1 MMFLFEFLLTI
12 ISFTALVQL
21 RRKLGRASCVAK
33 RAVTEGMDHLL
44 VHPAD
49 LDAAFQSVM
58 LAYSYPG
65 DGQLR
70 LLHLPTSIAK
80 IRVNPAAIADI
91 ASSSGFTSV
100 DSSCNR
106 EDRLEPG
113 SGFSGNVSL
122 YYADDIPNAAVQVD
136 RVKFKPVGTT
146 ASDDRNLFY
155 KMNFVPIMPD
165 GDLAAAEIPV
175 TQHDNDLLWVLSRI
189 AAYFLRE
196 FDDNVAEDA
205 PVRRESPLCHY
216 LNYARHMTDLIRK
229 DEHKWAKKE
238 WLNDTLDDVISEIN
252 EKGVADNSDVRIM
265 LLVGHTMPKVFKG
278 ETTMLEHFRES
289 GLLDLYYAQGFGTMQ
304 STLWLS
310 QAVKQITD
318 CQPHLSLLEIGAG
331 TGGATRNILQA
342 IGSDFDKYTF
352 TDISSSFFENAAD
365 LLAPWGDRLA
375 FSVCDA
381 ERDPAQQG
389 FKEGSYDVIIAYMVI
404 HATAKLDESL
414 RNLRKMLKPGG
425 YLIVGEGASDG
436 PLQAGA
442 GFIFGTLSGWWRGV
456 DEGRTLSPLINVDE
470 WERLLLRTGFSGID
484 TMSPPHLLD
493 TFGISLFVSQAVDAS
508 VQAIRQPL
516 EPANSQAVPRLKK
529 LLILGGQT
537 AAISDIVGG
546 IRTVLAP
553 FAEDTILCKRLEDI
567 NILVD
572 SETAVLSLLDL
583 ENPVFKDMTPA
594 RWTKFRGLFT
604 ENSIV
609 VWLTE
614 GRLADEPYSNMTVG
628 FGRSAVHEE
637 EGLRL
642 QFIDVANVAN
652 IDAQQLAERFLRF
665 VVVSHQ
671 AANHIPEPEI
681 IVDHQSRDL
690 VPRLTAI
697 SAANSRL
704 NSIQRPIS
712 HLVSMNNSVIELQ
725 PDAAHGLMLRELSR
739 YELGIQL
746 TNDIVELKTT
756 HAVVSAI
763 KSRLG
768 NYFLAVAAD
777 SEGNR
782 FVTMVPAL
790 KSLLQ
795 VPKVAALN
803 CDQILASQSEEV
815 LLTQLA
821 SHLIAATIIEPL
833 YPEQKLLVHN
843 APEVVAQAVENYSL
857 TKGVNLVLTAE
868 GTGTEHSEA
877 LVPNKVVKLYPF
889 MERAELS
896 LTLGLDQVDSFVS
909 FSDDSKS
916 DTVRTILSALPTH
929 CRKETPSTLY
939 SHRTLTYR
947 SSLCKA
953 LGDELE
959 RAISSISVRPYQG
972 KVEPT
977 VVSLQ
982 SLALGEFPTQPLTI
996 VNDWMPQ
1003 SPVSA
1008 RITRFDTKKLFKGDK
1023 TYWLCGLSG
1032 ALGISLCD
1040 WMIEMGARNMV
1051 LTSRNPKID
1060 PIWVEDHAR
1069 KGVTVRIISWYV
1081 LSILIPG

>member
-1 MMFLFEFLLTI
+1 M
-12 ISFTALVQL
+12 
-21 RRKLGRASCVAK
+21 
-33 RAVTEGMDHLL
+33 TEETDNLL

-80 IRVNPAAIADI
+80 IRVNPAAIAGI
-91 ASSSGFTSV
+91 ASAGGFTNV

-106 EDRLEPG
+106 EDRTEPG

-122 YYADDIPNAAVQVD
+122 YYTDDIPNAAVQVD

-155 KMNFVPIMPD
+155 KMNFVPVKPD
-165 GDLAAAEIPV
+165 GDLAAADIPI
-175 TQHDNDLLWVLSRI
+175 TQYDRDLLWVLSRI

-196 FDDNVAEDA
+196 FDDSIAEDA
-205 PVRRESPLCHY
+205 PARKESPLCHY
-216 LNYARHMTDLIRK
+216 LNYAKHMTDLIRK

-238 WLNDTLDDVISEIN
+238 WLNDTLEDVMREIN

-310 QAVKQITD
+310 QAVKQITN

-342 IGSDFDKYTF
+342 IGNDFDKYTF
-352 TDISSSFFENAAD
+352 TDISSSFFENAAN
-365 LLAPWGDRLA
+365 LLAPWGDRMA

-381 ERDPAQQG
+381 EKDPAQQG

-442 GFIFGTLSGWWRGV
+442 GFIFGTLPGWWRGV

-470 WERLLLRTGFSGID
+470 WEKLLVNTGFSGID
-484 TMSPPHLLD
+484 AMSPPHLLD
-493 TFGISLFVSQAVDAS
+493 TFGISLFVSQAVDNK
-508 VQAIRQPL
+508 VQLIRQPL
-516 EPANSQAVPRLKK
+516 EQANSQAVPRFKK

-537 AAISDIVGG
+537 AAISSIAES
-546 IRTVLAP
+546 IRTILAP
-553 FAEDTILCKRLEDI
+553 FAEDTTICKRVEDI
-567 NILVD
+567 NIVVD

-583 ENPVFKDMTPA
+583 ESPVFKDMTPE
-594 RWTKFRGLFT
+594 RWIKFRDLFT
-604 ENSIV
+604 ENSTV
-609 VWLTE
+609 VWLTQ
-614 GRLADEPYSNMTVG
+614 GRLADEPYCNMTVG

-642 QFIDVANVAN
+642 QFIDVANVAD
-652 IDAQQLAERFLRF
+652 IKAQQLAEKFLRF
-665 VVVSHQ
+665 VIVSHQ
-671 AANHIPEPEI
+671 ADDLHIPEPEI
-681 IVDHQSRDL
+681 VVDHQGRDL

-697 SAANSRL
+697 SAANNRL

-712 HLVSMNNSVIELQ
+712 QPVSMSNSVVELQ
-725 PDAAHGLMLRELSR
+725 PDASQGLMLRDLSR
-739 YELGIQL
+739 YELGAQV
-746 TNDIVELKTT
+746 TDDVVELKTT

-763 KSRLG
+763 KTRLG
-768 NYFLAVAAD
+768 NQFLAVAAD
-777 SEGNR
+777 SEGRR
-782 FVTMVPAL
+782 FVTMAPAL

-795 VPKVAALN
+795 VSRAAALN
-803 CDQILASQSEEV
+803 CDQMLALWSEEA

-821 SHLIAATIIEPL
+821 SQLIAAAIVEPL
-833 YPEQKLLVHN
+833 YFGQRLLVHN
-843 APEVVAQAVENYSL
+843 APEVLAQAVANYAES
-857 TKGVNLVLTAE
+857 KGVNLALTTDGVENLESKAPVK
-868 GTGTEHSEA
+868 A
-877 LVPNKVVKLYPF
+877 VRLVPF
-889 MERAELS
+889 MDRAELT

-909 FSDDSKS
+909 FSDDINS
-916 DTVRTILSALPTH
+916 DTVRTIISALPSH

-939 SHRTLTYR
+939 SHRSLAYP
-947 SSLCKA
+947 SSLSKA
-953 LGDELE
+953 LGGELE
-959 RAISSISVRPYQG
+959 KAISTIFSRPHQG
-972 KVEPT
+972 KLET
-977 VVSLQ
+977 AVVSLQ
-982 SLALGEFPTQPLTI
+982 SLAQGEASTQPLTI
-996 VNDWMPQ
+996 VNDWTPQ
-1003 SPVSA
+1003 APVSA
-1008 RITRFDTKKLFKGDK
+1008 RITRFDTKELFKGDK

-1040 WMIEMGARNMV
+1040 WMIEMGCRNLV

-1069 KGVTVRIISWYV
+1069 HGVTVNIISWYV
-1081 LSILIPG
+1081 FTILILGNENDGKLTISQ